1 MYQHCTVT
9 YSAIF
14 QKKIPQIPD
23 IPLCQ
28 PLTDYPLSD
37 FLYRHILRH
46 ETHPLNRSDRSFH
59 PKHQTPKF
67 QELLWEYAKPQYLCN
82 EAVDIAPPAK
92 YAFFKKTES
101 GGGRMNR
108 TTKTI
113 AKSTKHTGRP
123 FRGKKNEQPQNS
135 PMTLPLE
142 TPRSD
147 DRL

>member
-46 ETHPLNRSDRSFH
+46 ETHPLNRSDRYFH

-82 EAVDIAPPAK
+82 EAADIAPPAK

-101 GGGRMNR
+101 GGGAHEQDNKNDSKKHKTHGTPFPWKKKR
-108 TTKTI
+108 TPELPNDFTTW
-113 AKSTKHTGRP
+113 
-123 FRGKKNEQPQNS
+123 NPQV
-135 PMTLPLE
+135 
-142 TPRSD
+142 RW
-147 DRL
+147 